1 MGWEGI
7 IPNGSSRGERYSG
20 SQKHRRPEFPTGEV
34 GRAQWLSTTGRM
46 LFSARQLCA
55 ARPFPPQ
62 CPVKSARSQG
72 LLGRRQG
79 RREGGEAARL
89 PCWQALEHTAANL
102 PPPPRP
108 ASQPVCP
115 LQKDAQGST
124 WTSGCFQALCNA
136 ESPCAHITSLGS

>member
-7 IPNGSSRGERYSG
+7 IPNGSSRSERYSG
-20 SQKHRRPEFPTGEV
+20 SEKHRRPEFPTGEV

-72 LLGRRQG
+72 LLGSRQG
-79 RREGGEAARL
+79 RREGEKPPDCHAGRLWSTLQQTCPPEACL
-89 PCWQALEHTAANL
+89 
-102 PPPPRP
+102 P
-108 ASQPVCP
+108 ASVPTAERCSVLNVDFWLLP
-115 LQKDAQGST
+115 ST
-124 WTSGCFQALCNA
+124 L
-136 ESPCAHITSLGS
+136 

>member
-79 RREGGEAARL
+79 RREGGEAVRL

-102 PPPPRP
+102 PPPQGLPP
-108 ASQPVCP
+108 SQ
-115 LQKDAQGST
+115 
-124 WTSGCFQALCNA
+124 
-136 ESPCAHITSLGS
+136 CAHCRKMLRAQRGLLAASKHSVMLSHLVPTSPL